1 MSITRTKS
9 KFSGNICLLI
19 ILLLIFVIPGL
30 IYYIVARE
38 KVTITE

>member
-1 MSITRTKS
+1 MSKTTTKS
-9 KFSGNICLLI
+9 KFSGNKILLI
-19 ILLLIFVIPGL
+19 ILLICFVIPGL